1 MNNPLENYYR
11 NKEIYIKLPSGGK
24 WYKTKPKL
32 SVSGEIGIMPMTTKD
47 EMILKVPDSLY
58 NGESLFIVIKSVA
71 PDIENPYDVAIPDV
85 DAILIATRAVTQG
98 KDMNVSVKCPNC
110 NEITDYAIDIPS
122 MLSKIKTIND
132 DVEIEIKH
140 LKLKLKPNTLAIM
153 TASSIESVEVARLRK
168 TIVDLE
174 AKNDF
179 ENSKKLVEQSLN
191 RIAAANL
198 AVIADMIESVTT
210 PDGTIVTEYTD
221 ILQWVQNLDLKSNER
236 IKKAGEHLNV
246 SGIPRTHTFTCS
258 NELCNHTFDAS
269 VEINPTFFFTPK

>member
-1 MNNPLENYYR
+1 
-11 NKEIYIKLPSGGK
+11 
-24 WYKTKPKL
+24 
-32 SVSGEIGIMPMTTKD
+32 
-47 EMILKVPDSLY
+47 
-58 NGESLFIVIKSVA
+58 
-71 PDIENPYDVAIPDV
+71 
-85 DAILIATRAVTQG
+85 
-98 KDMNVSVKCPNC
+98 
-110 NEITDYAIDIPS
+110 
-122 MLSKIKTIND
+122 LSKIKTIND
-132 DVEIEIKH
+132 DVEIEIKN

-153 TASSIESVEVARLRK
+153 TASSIESVEVTRLRK

-210 PDGTIVTEYTD
+210 PDGNIVTEYKD
-221 ILQWVQNLDLKSNER
+221 ILQWIQNLDLKSNER

-246 SGIPRTHTFTCS
+246 SGIPRAHTFTCS

-269 VEINPTFFFTPK
+269 VEFNPTFFFTPK